1 MRQWTL
7 QDAKESLSEL
17 VRLAAGHEPQEII
30 VHGEPAVVILS
41 RADYDALIKPRQSFV
56 ELIRSSPLY
65 GADDVEL
72 PRDKSLNREID
83 L

>member
-1 MRQWTL
+1 
-7 QDAKESLSEL
+7 
-17 VRLAAGHEPQEII
+17 
-30 VHGEPAVVILS
+30 VVILS

-65 GADDVEL
+65 GADDVEF
-72 PRDKSLNREID
+72 PRDKSLTREID

>member
-1 MRQWTL
+1 MRQRTL
-7 QDAKESLSEL
+7 QDAKESLSAL
-17 VRLAAGHEPQEII
+17 VRLAAGHAPEEIV
-30 VHGEPAVVILS
+30 VHGEPSVVVLS

-65 GADDVEL
+65 GADDVEF
-72 PRDKSLNREID
+72 PRDRSLNREID

>member
-1 MRQWTL
+1 
-7 QDAKESLSEL
+7 
-17 VRLAAGHEPQEII
+17 
-30 VHGEPAVVILS
+30 VHGEPAVMILS

-65 GADDVEL
+65 GADDVEF